1 MTGYSAGIQV
11 NAGAT
16 VNYVKITNGV
26 MDIDSV
32 ASGAST
38 TFKLTTC
45 NIDTTNNIISGYDAD
60 GVRYVFDKASNVTV
74 TLV

>member
-16 VNYVKITNGV
+16 VHYVKITNGV
-26 MDIDSV
+26 MDIVPVS
-32 ASGAST
+32 SGVDMG
-38 TFKLTTC
+38 FELTTC
-45 NIDTTNNIISGYDAD
+45 NIDTANNIISGYDAS
-60 GVRYVFDKASNVTV
+60 GNRYVFDKNSDVTV